1 LACNAVLAVVASYG
15 RQFDIFPVATKWS
28 IFIGV
33 ILVLAAGTV
42 GAVALRVRH
51 GEPSAEIEDSARYGY
66 TLVGLGYVLL
76 LVATLNIV
84 AFGGFAQSGSLEF
97 ILPEKDGVAGRSS
110 GVRTRKYIRQ
120 SARSKA
126 SMTEGAMA
134 TLRVSLA
141 PYLLCSVK
149 LLGQGAPKFQGQH
162 EPHMTRR
169 SPGLRSASNGDLGSL
184 PKVRGLCRNGT
195 SEVPPGG
202 ARAAGHQSGLIALFS
217 AWPQDPSNTPQ
228 TLQWAQ
234 EDQRSAVSPATGMGR
249 FGLMRIKGEAKGIQ
263 PRIKRRHD
271 SKIPP

>member
-1 LACNAVLAVVASYG
+1 MSGPSFCVALRHGYASERSLVQG
-15 RQFDIFPVATKWS
+15 VFSWHVTPCSLSLLPTEDSSIFFPVATKWS

-149 LLGQGAPKFQGQH
+149 LLGQGA
-162 EPHMTRR
+162 
-169 SPGLRSASNGDLGSL
+169 L
-184 PKVRGLCRNGT
+184 
-195 SEVPPGG
+195 
-202 ARAAGHQSGLIALFS
+202 
-217 AWPQDPSNTPQ
+217 
-228 TLQWAQ
+228 
-234 EDQRSAVSPATGMGR
+234 
-249 FGLMRIKGEAKGIQ
+249 
-263 PRIKRRHD
+263 
-271 SKIPP
+271 